1 MNDKTKASA
10 ELTLGGGGKLE
21 RGCGERGAEAGG
33 LRQLLQTELLLFPR
47 GLRT

>member
-21 RGCGERGAEAGG
+21 RGCGGERS
-33 LRQLLQTELLLFPR
+33 R
-47 GLRT
+47 GRRSETTTANRVAFVS